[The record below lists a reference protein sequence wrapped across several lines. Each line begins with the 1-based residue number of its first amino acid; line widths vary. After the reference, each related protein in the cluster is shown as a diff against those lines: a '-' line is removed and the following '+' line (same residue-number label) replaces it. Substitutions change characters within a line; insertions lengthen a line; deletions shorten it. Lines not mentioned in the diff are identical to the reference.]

1 MNARVFRRLRL
12 SCMVGLLAVT
22 GCAAAASATGAGVSS
37 TSAHGP
43 GNGRVGTR
51 TASCPAPPAR
61 HAWAEEVSLAGQVG
75 WRTPLATHG
84 NDVSPVVEPL
94 VAGTVAVFAQD
105 GSVHGLR
112 LASGTPLWS
121 FTGGQ
126 SVYAMWQWQD
136 LVVVL
141 TDQVSDHARLTGLDA
156 ATGAVRWTLRL
167 PGGGLDGNLV
177 ATGDG
182 GLAMVR
188 ADGTLEVVNLATGA
202 VRWTRR
208 TGTSQALAAAGGA
221 VYFGVDGRLTAY
233 DSQTGRQVWTTSGLP
248 AQPAAQLAGG
258 LLLVT
263 STVQGGTAQAG
274 SALGAVTAV
283 TPATGRIAWR
293 FDPGPTVSVLAADP
307 VVGVA
312 VATYNPDRLYL
323 LDPATGRPRW
333 QAATAVGF
341 GTVPLFTADGVIDVE
356 GGIAG
361 FGAVRVVDRDVANGR
376 IRWQDALADPPVG
389 NGQVVQAGQAVV
401 VQGIPVHGDQD
412 SVLFAYRLGSS
423 GAGAGVSSGGAGGG
437 SAGGGGLAW
446 RISLPAIAAV
456 TPVAVLA
463 GRPGLLVQPA
473 DPAYACAAGGSAASA
488 SALSGSTASGSALS
502 GSASR

>member
-1 MNARVFRRLRL
+1 MNARQFRHLRL
-12 SCMVGLLAVT
+12 LCMAGLLAAT
-22 GCAAAASATGAGVSS
+22 GCAAAANGAGVSS
-37 TSAHGP
+37 IGARSP
-43 GNGRVGTR
+43 GTARAGTR
-51 TASCPAPPAR
+51 AASCPAPPAR
-61 HAWAEEVSLAGQVG
+61 HAWAEEVSLAGRLG

-94 VAGTVAVFAQD
+94 VIGTVAVFAQD

-112 LASGTPLWS
+112 LASGQPLWS
-121 FTGGQ
+121 FTGVQ
-126 SVYAMWQWQD
+126 SVYGMWRWQD

-156 ATGAVRWTLRL
+156 ATGAVRWTLPL
-167 PGGGLDGNLV
+167 PGGGLYGDLA

-208 TGTSQALAAAGGA
+208 TGTSQALAAAGSVVFFGA
-221 VYFGVDGRLTAY
+221 DGRLTAY
-233 DSQTGRQVWTTSGLP
+233 DAQTGRPVWTTSGLP

-263 STVQGGTAQAG
+263 STIQGGTAQAG

-283 TPATGRIAWR
+283 RAATGRIAWR
-293 FDPGPTVSVLAADP
+293 FNPGPTVSVLAADP
-307 VVGVA
+307 VAGVA

-333 QAATAVGF
+333 QAATAAGY
-341 GTVPLFTADGVIDVE
+341 GMVPVFTTGGMIGVE
-356 GGIAG
+356 GGIPG
-361 FGAVRVVDRDVANGR
+361 FGSVRLVDRDAASGR
-376 IRWQDALADPPVG
+376 IQWQDALADPPVAADQVLRA
-389 NGQVVQAGQAVV
+389 GQVVV
-401 VQGIPVHGDQD
+401 VQGVPVRGDED
-412 SVLFAYRLGSS
+412 SVLSAYRLGSS
-423 GAGAGVSSGGAGGG
+423 GGMS
-437 SAGGGGLAW
+437 GGGLAW
-446 RISLPAIAAV
+446 RIGLPAIAAV
-456 TPVAVLA
+456 APVPVQTSGPA
-463 GRPGLLVQPA
+463 LLVQPA
-473 DPAYACAAGGSAASA
+473 DPAYACAADGSAASG
-488 SALSGSTASGSALS
+488 SALSGSALSGSALS

>member
-1 MNARVFRRLRL
+1 MMEGMSRRSRL
-12 SCMVGLLAVT
+12 SSMLCTVGLFAVA
-22 GCAAAASATGAGVSS
+22 GCAVPASAVGGGAPSTGS
-37 TSAHGP
+37 HGP
-43 GNGRVGTR
+43 RAGTR
-51 TASCPAPPAR
+51 TDRCPAPPAR
-61 HAWAEEVSLAGQVG
+61 HAWAEELSLGGQIG

-94 VAGTVAVFAQD
+94 VVGPVAVFAQD

-112 LASGTPLWS
+112 LASGQPLWS

-126 SVYAMWQWQD
+126 SVYGMWQWQD

-156 ATGAVRWTLRL
+156 ATGTVRWTLRL
-167 PGGGLDGNLV
+167 PGGGLYGNL
-177 ATGDG
+177 AAAGDG

-188 ADGTLEVVNLATGA
+188 ADGTLEVVNLADGA

-208 TGTSQALAAAGGA
+208 TGTSQALAAAGS
-221 VYFGVDGRLTAY
+221 VVFFGVDGRLTGY
-233 DSQTGRQVWTTSGLP
+233 DAQTGRLLWTTSGLP

-263 STVQGGTAQAG
+263 SVVQGGTAQAR

-293 FDPGPTVSVLAADP
+293 FNPGPTVNVLAADP
-307 VVGVA
+307 AAGVV

-333 QAATAVGF
+333 QAAAAAVF
-341 GTVPLFTADGVIDVE
+341 GEVPLFTADGMIGVE
-356 GGIAG
+356 GGIGG
-361 FGAVRVVDRDVANGR
+361 FGAVRLVDRDVASGR
-376 IRWQDALADPPVG
+376 GQWQDVLADPTVG
-389 NGQVVQAGQAVV
+389 NGQVVQAGQLVV
-401 VQGIPVHGDQD
+401 VQGIPAHGDQA
-412 SVLFAYRLGSS
+412 SVLSAYRLGD
-423 GAGAGVSSGGAGGG
+423 GG
-437 SAGGGGLAW
+437 AGGGGLAW
-446 RISLPAIAAV
+446 RVSLPAVAEV
-456 TPVAVLA
+456 TPVAERA
-463 GRPGLLVQPA
+463 TGPGLLVQPA
-473 DPAYACAAGGSAASA
+473 DPAYACAAGGSAVP
-488 SALSGSTASGSALS
+488 GSATS